1 MYKKDKLF
9 DIPDFEYYGKIK
21 IDNFKN
27 IYILK
32 DGMVCEIIPYSK
44 QKFFHENK
52 TYYIL
57 ELFNLTFYGSK
68 KRFEFN
74 EIKKLNDIDAEINN
88 IKFRKI
94 YKELDNYYISET
106 GLIYST
112 NINGL
117 MKHIIDEDGY
127 HRITLYGKRKGRDIG
142 IHRLV
147 YSTWIGEI
155 PDGYVIDHK
164 DNLKW
169 NNDVK
174 NLSTMTVLEN
184 TRKAANDGLMC
195 HRFHWTDKIVEEVCK
210 LMQENISVQEIAAKF
225 NIYPEDKK
233 DYKHF
238 RNQLYHIRKGDRA
251 WKDISSKYDFSKYDG
266 NIRPD
271 SKFRN
276 SEIKEM
282 RFLYNNGM
290 SPNIIAIKFNTDNNQ
305 HFRNILY
312 GKKRKKI

>member
-1 MYKKDKLF
+1 MNKKEKIF
-9 DIPDFEYYGKIK
+9 DIPDLDCYGKIK
-21 IDNFKN
+21 IDNFKTV
-27 IYILK
+27 YIFE
-32 DGMVCEIIPYSK
+32 DGKLIEIIPYSRV
-44 QKFFHENK
+44 KFFYNNK

-57 ELFNLTFYGSK
+57 ELFQLTFYGVK
-68 KRFEFN
+68 NRFKFT
-74 EIKKLNDIDAEINN
+74 EIKKLNDIDIEINGV
-88 IKFRKI
+88 KFRKI
-94 YKELDNYYISET
+94 YRELDDYYISET
-106 GLIYST
+106 GLLYST
-112 NINGL
+112 NIPWL

-147 YSTWIGEI
+147 YSTWVGEI

-164 DNLKW
+164 DNIKW

-174 NLSTMTVLEN
+174 NLSAMTVLEN

-195 HRFHWTDKIVEEVCK
+195 HKFHWTDKIVEEVCK
-210 LMQENISVQEIAAKF
+210 LMQDNISVQEIAAKF
-225 NIYPEDKK
+225 NVYPEDKK
-233 DYKHF
+233 DYKNF
-238 RNQLYHIRKGDRA
+238 RNQLYHIRKGDRG
-251 WKDISSKYDFSKYDG
+251 WKDISCKYDFSKYDG

-282 RFLYNNGM
+282 RSLYNTGM

-305 HFRNILY
+305 HFRNILR
-312 GKKRKKI
+312 GKMRKII